1 MITMAVGTHALS
13 VRTASQLL
21 VWKGLTYFIVF
32 NQCHV
37 CFLISVMYV
46 FLPNVLTMD
55 TEQPLI
61 SGVS

>member
-1 MITMAVGTHALS
+1 MAVGTHALS
-13 VRTASQLL
+13 ARTASQLL

-55 TEQPLI
+55 
-61 SGVS
+61 SGTATY